1 MKRHDFLA
9 TWSSR
14 TGAGWLSPAVD
25 IVRFFALGDKL
36 FCRFARSYA
45 GAHSFS
51 ASSAMPIFD
60 SR

>member
-25 IVRFFALGDKL
+25 IVHFFALGDKL
-36 FCRFARSYA
+36 FSRFVSTDIRNV
-45 GAHSFS
+45 
-51 ASSAMPIFD
+51 PIFTTLEMTPF
-60 SR
+60 S